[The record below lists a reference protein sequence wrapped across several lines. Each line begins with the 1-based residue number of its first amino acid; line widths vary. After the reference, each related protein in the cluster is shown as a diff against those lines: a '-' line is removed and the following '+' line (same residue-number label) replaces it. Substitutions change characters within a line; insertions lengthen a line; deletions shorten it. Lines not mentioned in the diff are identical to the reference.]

1 MDGLLQSSI
10 YTVLNTFFYA
20 VIIYGN
26 INFLFPRLYRQGSI
40 GWYIFA
46 SVVLLAAI
54 GFLKTWIS
62 QLVYNTWFA
71 KKYYTLNWQTIVY
84 VTVGCAVVFILS
96 FVFRIALAYFALKQQ
111 TQQIQEQKSLVELN
125 LLKSQVQPHFL
136 FNTLNNIYYEAF
148 REAPRTALL
157 IGRLSEIM
165 RYFVDESPKEK
176 VALSTEI
183 QFLENYIALE
193 KIRIR
198 HGVEVNFI
206 KEGAADPL
214 IPPMLLMTFVENIFK
229 HGIDRSG
236 TNNKMCLSLAIKD
249 DHLTF
254 ETENELPETP
264 VVTGTEG
271 FGLKN
276 LQKRLTL
283 LYGNNAELKTYRSER
298 SFHSWLK
305 IPLP

>member
-1 MDGLLQSSI
+1 
-10 YTVLNTFFYA
+10 
-20 VIIYGN
+20 
-26 INFLFPRLYRQGSI
+26 
-40 GWYIFA
+40 
-46 SVVLLAAI
+46 
-54 GFLKTWIS
+54 
-62 QLVYNTWFA
+62 
-71 KKYYTLNWQTIVY
+71 
-84 VTVGCAVVFILS
+84 
-96 FVFRIALAYFALKQQ
+96 
-111 TQQIQEQKSLVELN
+111 
-125 LLKSQVQPHFL
+125 
-136 FNTLNNIYYEAF
+136 
-148 REAPRTALL
+148 
-157 IGRLSEIM
+157 M

-236 TNNKMCLSLAIKD
+236 THNKMCLSLAIKD

-264 VVTGTEG
+264 VVTGAQG

-305 IPLP
+305 IPLL